1 MPRTA
6 SSDLSH
12 QYCNTDVV
20 SRRSPDLVLL
30 IDLNKGSPL
39 STLDLLESQQKVFGV
54 FNQLVPQESS
64 QYSTGT
70 ALTVPW

>member
-1 MPRTA
+1 MTA
-6 SSDLSH
+6 DLSH

-20 SRRSPDLVLL
+20 SRRSLDLGLL

-39 STLDLLESQQKVFGV
+39 STLDLLESQQKVLGV

-64 QYSTGT
+64 QYSAGT
-70 ALTVPW
+70 ALIVPW